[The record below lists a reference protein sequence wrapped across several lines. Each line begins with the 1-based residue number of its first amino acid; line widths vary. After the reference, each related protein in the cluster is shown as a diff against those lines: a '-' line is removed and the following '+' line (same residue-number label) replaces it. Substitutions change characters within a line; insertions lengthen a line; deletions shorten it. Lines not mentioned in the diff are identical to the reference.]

1 MDLAADPQ
9 ARAIGPDQR
18 NPAGKGGALQAAEL
32 KGASNLL
39 HGKAVN
45 HSSILPFH
53 AGLRGGHLTI
63 ACDLGIPL
71 LFLVI
76 GTLDSSRENVRGHRH
91 GPRNASRVDFWI
103 EPVLTRD
110 QIVAINF
117 WGTLP

>member
-76 GTLDSSRENVRGHRH
+76 GTLDSTGKMYEDIDTA
-91 GPRNASRVDFWI
+91 P
-103 EPVLTRD
+103 E
-110 QIVAINF
+110 
-117 WGTLP
+117 TLPELISVSSQS